1 MEKNKSS
8 LYPIIGGIAFALCGV
23 SLLREVINYG
33 IAPRALI
40 AILAYF
46 VIAFVMFTKRR
57 DIILPICFSVF
68 TILNLFAFR
77 GGMYNIICSLLTL
90 LASASLAIICFGEFT
105 DYVKGFY
112 KQDTKKLW
120 YIPALILVI
129 EAITRPVLGFIIW
142 GGIKYNV
149 LNVIFEIVGYAFV
162 AMWVVYP
169 DGIPKKVYNVI
180 SSENAGIGV
189 DVDTEN
195 IINSLYE
202 CYCENVKRGLKAP
215 ATAVFCKP
223 EELQIKEF
231 EGVYTVSGWVDSQ
244 NSYGAMIR
252 TPFTLKMK
260 NENGKIVSTTN
271 INMLGSKRFAANYFT
286 YLLFGIIITAILF
299 GISYFFI
306 SGMF

>member
-8 LYPIIGGIAFALCGV
+8 LYPIIGGVAFALCGV

-33 IAPRALI
+33 VAPRALI

-46 VIAFVMFTKRR
+46 VIAFAMFTKRR

-68 TILNLFAFR
+68 TVLNLFAFR
-77 GGMYNIICSLLTL
+77 GGMYYIICSLLCL
-90 LASASLAIICFGEFT
+90 LSSASLAIICFGEFT

-120 YIPALILVI
+120 YVPALILAI
-129 EAITRPVLGFIIW
+129 EAITRPIL
-142 GGIKYNV
+142 
-149 LNVIFEIVGYAFV
+149 IFEIVGYAFV
-162 AMWVVYP
+162 AMWAAYP

-260 NENGKIVSTTN
+260 NENGKIISTTN
-271 INMLGSKRFAANYFT
+271 VNMLGSKRFAANYFA

>member
-1 MEKNKSS
+1 MEKNKAS
-8 LYPIIGGIAFALCGV
+8 LYPIIGGGAFALCGI
-23 SLLREVINYG
+23 SLLMEIIEG
-33 IAPRALI
+33 GFAPRALI
-40 AILAYF
+40 ALLAYF
-46 VIAFVMFTKRR
+46 VIAFATFTKRR

-68 TILNLFAFR
+68 TVLNLIFFR
-77 GGMYNIICSLLTL
+77 GGMFNLICGLLLL
-90 LASASLAIICFGEFT
+90 LASASMAILCFGEFT
-105 DYVKGFY
+105 EYIKGFY

-120 YIPALILVI
+120 YVPALILAV
-129 EAITRPVLGFIIW
+129 EAITRPILGFIIW
-142 GGIKYNV
+142 GGIGYNV
-149 LNVIFEIVGYAFV
+149 FSVILEIVGYVFV
-162 AMWVVYP
+162 AMWAAYP
-169 DGIPKKVYNVI
+169 DGLPKKVYNVI
-180 SSENAGIGV
+180 TTENAGMGI

-260 NENGKIVSTTN
+260 NENGKIISTTN
-271 INMLGSKRFAANYFT
+271 INMLGSKLFAANYFT

>member
-8 LYPIIGGIAFALCGV
+8 LYPIVAGIIFALLGVLIIERSFAPIVIISALAHFVIAFAL
-23 SLLREVINYG
+23 
-33 IAPRALI
+33 
-40 AILAYF
+40 
-46 VIAFVMFTKRR
+46 FTKRR
-57 DIILPICFSVF
+57 DIVLPIGFAVLVL
-68 TILNLFAFR
+68 INLLDLR
-77 GGMYNIICSLLTL
+77 YGMIRLIATL
-90 LASASLAIICFGEFT
+90 LYSLAKCGLILLCLGEFT
-105 DYVKGFY
+105 NYIKNYNKDKS
-112 KQDTKKLW
+112 KKLW
-120 YIPALILVI
+120 IVPAIIYFVAVLLDIMKMGK
-129 EAITRPVLGFIIW
+129 LGFLDSILSII
-142 GGIKYNV
+142 GYV
-149 LNVIFEIVGYAFV
+149 FVGA
-162 AMWVVYP
+162 WIVYP
-169 DGIPKKVYNVI
+169 DGLPKKVYNVI
-180 SSENAGIGV
+180 TTENAGIGV

-260 NENGKIVSTTN
+260 NENGKIISTTN
-271 INMLGSKRFAANYFT
+271 VNMLGSKRFAANYFT

>member
-8 LYPIIGGIAFALCGV
+8 LYPIVAGIIFALLGVLIIERSFAPIVVISALAHFVIAFAL
-23 SLLREVINYG
+23 
-33 IAPRALI
+33 
-40 AILAYF
+40 
-46 VIAFVMFTKRR
+46 FTKRR
-57 DIILPICFSVF
+57 DIVLPIGFAVLVL
-68 TILNLFAFR
+68 INLLDLR
-77 GGMYNIICSLLTL
+77 YGMIRLIATL
-90 LASASLAIICFGEFT
+90 LYSLAKCGLILLCLGEFT
-105 DYVKGFY
+105 NYIKNYNKG
-112 KQDTKKLW
+112 KSKKLW
-120 YIPALILVI
+120 IVPAIIYFVAVLLDIMKMGK
-129 EAITRPVLGFIIW
+129 LGFLDSILSII
-142 GGIKYNV
+142 GYV
-149 LNVIFEIVGYAFV
+149 FVGA
-162 AMWVVYP
+162 WIVYP
-169 DGIPKKVYNVI
+169 DGLPKKVYNVI
-180 SSENAGIGV
+180 TTENAGIGV

>member
-8 LYPIIGGIAFALCGV
+8 LYPIVAGIIFALIGVLIIERSFAPRVIVSALAHFVIAFAL
-23 SLLREVINYG
+23 
-33 IAPRALI
+33 
-40 AILAYF
+40 
-46 VIAFVMFTKRR
+46 FTKRR
-57 DIILPICFSVF
+57 DIILPIGFAVLMVLDLTSVRGVIP
-68 TILNLFAFR
+68 ILLHILAK
-77 GGMYNIICSLLTL
+77 GSLIFLCL
-90 LASASLAIICFGEFT
+90 GEFT
-105 DYVKGFY
+105 DYIKDYY
-112 KQDTKKLW
+112 KENSKKLW
-120 YIPALILVI
+120 FVPAVI
-129 EAITRPVLGFIIW
+129 YFIAVLLNIVSMGKLGFLDSILSII
-142 GGIKYNV
+142 GYV
-149 LNVIFEIVGYAFV
+149 FVGA
-162 AMWVVYP
+162 WVVYP
-169 DGIPKKVYNVI
+169 DGLPQKEYNVI
-180 SSENAGIGV
+180 SSGNVGV

-195 IINSLYE
+195 IVNSLYE

-223 EELQIKEF
+223 EELQIKEY

-260 NENGKIVSTTN
+260 NENGKIISMTN
-271 INMLGSKRFAANYFT
+271 IHMLGSKQFAANYFT

>member
-1 MEKNKSS
+1 MILSIY
-8 LYPIIGGIAFALCGV
+8 LPIVAIVYLIVAFAL
-23 SLLREVINYG
+23 
-33 IAPRALI
+33 
-40 AILAYF
+40 
-46 VIAFVMFTKRR
+46 FTKRR
-57 DIILPICFSVF
+57 DIILPICFTVLAV
-68 TILNLFAFR
+68 LNIFGFR
-77 GGMYNIICSLLTL
+77 GGMLNLITALLGL
-90 LASASLAIICFGEFT
+90 LANGSLAFICFGEFT
-105 DYVKGFY
+105 DYVKGLY

-120 YIPALILVI
+120 YLPALILVI
-129 EAITRPVLGFIIW
+129 EAIARFVLGFVIL

-149 LNVIFEIVGYAFV
+149 FNVILEIVGYIFV
-162 AMWVVYP
+162 AMWVAYP
-169 DGIPKKVYNVI
+169 DGIPKKVYNVLTT
-180 SSENAGIGV
+180 ENAGIGV
-189 DVDTEN
+189 DVDAEN

-223 EELQIKEF
+223 EELQIKEI

-260 NENGKIVSTTN
+260 NENGKIISTTN
-271 INMLGSKRFAANYFT
+271 VNILGSKRFAANYFT
-286 YLLFGIIITAILF
+286 YLLFGVIITAILF

>member
-8 LYPIIGGIAFALCGV
+8 LYPIVAGIIFALLGVLIIERSFAPIVIISALAHFVIAFAL
-23 SLLREVINYG
+23 
-33 IAPRALI
+33 
-40 AILAYF
+40 
-46 VIAFVMFTKRR
+46 FTKRR
-57 DIILPICFSVF
+57 DIVLPIGFAVLVL
-68 TILNLFAFR
+68 INLLDLR
-77 GGMYNIICSLLTL
+77 YGMIRLIATL
-90 LASASLAIICFGEFT
+90 LYSLAKCGLILLCLGEFT
-105 DYVKGFY
+105 NYIKNYNKDKS
-112 KQDTKKLW
+112 KKLW
-120 YIPALILVI
+120 IVPAIIYFVAVLLDIMKMGK
-129 EAITRPVLGFIIW
+129 LGFLDSILSII
-142 GGIKYNV
+142 GYV
-149 LNVIFEIVGYAFV
+149 FVGA
-162 AMWVVYP
+162 WIVYP
-169 DGIPKKVYNVI
+169 DGLPKKVYNVI

>member
-8 LYPIIGGIAFALCGV
+8 LYPIVAGIIFALLGVLIIERSFAPIVIISALAHFVIAFAL
-23 SLLREVINYG
+23 
-33 IAPRALI
+33 
-40 AILAYF
+40 
-46 VIAFVMFTKRR
+46 FTKRR
-57 DIILPICFSVF
+57 DIVLPIGFAVLVL
-68 TILNLFAFR
+68 INLLDLR
-77 GGMYNIICSLLTL
+77 YGMIRLIATL
-90 LASASLAIICFGEFT
+90 LYSLAKCGLILLCLGEFT
-105 DYVKGFY
+105 NYIKNYNKDKS
-112 KQDTKKLW
+112 KKLW
-120 YIPALILVI
+120 IVPAIIYFVAVLLDIMKMGK
-129 EAITRPVLGFIIW
+129 LGFLDSILSII
-142 GGIKYNV
+142 GYV
-149 LNVIFEIVGYAFV
+149 FVGA
-162 AMWVVYP
+162 WIVYP
-169 DGIPKKVYNVI
+169 DGLPKKVYNVI
-180 SSENAGIGV
+180 TTENAGIGV